1 MDEAITMVHAEEV
14 AEQSFTRISD
24 GQRQRVMLAR
34 AICQD
39 TAILVLDEPT
49 SYLDIRYKLD
59 ILNSIRKLA
68 RERNIAVIMS
78 LHELDLVQKVSDMV
92 ACVDGTTVSHI
103 GPPEEI
109 FQGSLVQ
116 KLYGIEE
123 KNFDSMLGIM
133 QMPGN
138 KAAPNVFVIG
148 GGGAAI
154 PTYYRLQREHI
165 PFAAG
170 ILFENDV
177 EYPVATAL
185 ASKVITAKAFYPM
198 EEAQLEEAKKILSKK
213 NCIRIRGAN
222 EHNLKN
228 VDVDIPRDALVVFTG
243 LSGSGKSSLAF
254 DTIYAEGQRRYM
266 ESLSSYARQF
276 LGQMEKPNV
285 EKIEGLSPAI
295 SIDQKSTNR
304 NPRSTVGTVTEIYD
318 YFRLLY
324 ARIGIPHCPNCGKEI
339 KKQSVDQM
347 VDQIMALPEG
357 TRLQLL
363 APVVRG
369 RKGRHEKVLERAAR
383 SGYVRV
389 RIDGNLYELAEN
401 IQLDKNIKHNIEIV
415 VDRLIVKPGIER
427 RLTDSIENVLNLS
440 EGLLFVDRVGSDEE
454 MLTFSQSFSCPD
466 CGVSIDEIEPRSFSF
481 NNPFGACPEC
491 YGLGYKME
499 FDSDLMIPDRTLSI
513 NQGAITVL
521 GWQSCQQPGSF
532 ANAILQALAKE
543 YHFDLDTPF
552 GEYPQKIQ
560 DILLHGTGGKEV
572 LVYYE
577 GQRGKGQYPIA
588 FEGLIRNVERR
599 YRETGSDATKQE
611 YETFMRIT
619 PCKCCGGQRLKKESL
634 AVTVSGKNI
643 YEITAM
649 SIRNLDAYLKEM
661 ELTEQQHLIGDQVLK
676 EIRARVGF
684 LMDVGLDYLSLS
696 RATGSLSGGE
706 AQRIRLATQIGSGL
720 VGVAYI
726 LDEPSIGLH
735 QRDNDKLLNS
745 LKGLK
750 DLGNTLI
757 VVEHDEDTMRAAD
770 YIVDIGPGAGEHGGE
785 VIATGT
791 AEEIMKNKNSITGA
805 YLSGRIKI
813 PVPKERRKP
822 TGFITVKGARENN
835 LKNIDV
841 KIPLGIMTCI
851 TGVSGSGKSS
861 LTNEILYKRLARDLN
876 RARCIPGAHDDI
888 EGLEQLDKVIDIDQ
902 SPIGRTPRSNPA
914 TYTGVFD
921 MIRDLFA
928 ATADA
933 KARGYKKGRFS
944 FNVKGGRCEACS
956 GDGIIKIEMHFL
968 PDVYVPCEVCKGKR
982 YNRETLEVKYKDKSI
997 YDVLNM
1003 TVEEALTFFENVPSI
1018 KRKIQTLYDVGLSYI
1033 RLGQPS
1039 TELSGGEAQRITELS
1054 KRSTGK
1060 TIYILDEP
1068 TTGLHFA
1075 DVHKLVEI
1083 LKRLSEGGNTVVV
1096 IEHNLDV
1103 IKTADYIIDIGPEGG
1118 DKGGTVVA
1126 QGTPEEIAQSPVSY
1140 TGKYV
1145 KKYLEN

>member
-1 MDEAITMVHAEEV
+1 MAADTM
-14 AEQSFTRISD
+14 
-24 GQRQRVMLAR
+24 
-34 AICQD
+34 
-39 TAILVLDEPT
+39 
-49 SYLDIRYKLD
+49 
-59 ILNSIRKLA
+59 
-68 RERNIAVIMS
+68 
-78 LHELDLVQKVSDMV
+78 
-92 ACVDGTTVSHI
+92 
-103 GPPEEI
+103 
-109 FQGSLVQ
+109 
-116 KLYGIEE
+116 
-123 KNFDSMLGIM
+123 
-133 QMPGN
+133 
-138 KAAPNVFVIG
+138 
-148 GGGAAI
+148 
-154 PTYYRLQREHI
+154 
-165 PFAAG
+165 
-170 ILFENDV
+170 
-177 EYPVATAL
+177 
-185 ASKVITAKAFYPM
+185 
-198 EEAQLEEAKKILSKK
+198 KKQF
-213 NCIRIRGAN
+213 IRIRGAN
-222 EHNLKN
+222 VNNLKN
-228 VDVDIPRDALVVFTG
+228 LSVDIPRDQFVVLTG

-276 LGQMEKPNV
+276 LGQMEKPDV
-285 EKIEGLSPAI
+285 ESIEGLPPAI

-324 ARIGIPHCPNCGKEI
+324 ARVGIPHCPKCGREI
-339 KKQSVDQM
+339 KKQTVDQM
-347 VDQIMALPEG
+347 VDSIMSFPER
-357 TRLQLL
+357 TKIQLL

-369 RKGRHEKVLERAAR
+369 RKGTHAKLLEQAKR

-389 RIDGNLYELAEN
+389 QIDGNMYELSEE
-401 IQLDKNIKHNIEIV
+401 ISLDKNIKHNIEIV
-415 VDRLIVKPGIER
+415 VDRLIVKPGIEK
-427 RLTDSIENVLNLS
+427 RLSDSIETVLELA
-440 EGLLFVDRVGSDEE
+440 EGLLMVDTMDGNIHN
-454 MLTFSQSFSCPD
+454 FSQSFSCPD
-466 CGVSIDEIEPRSFSF
+466 CEVSIDEIEPRSFSF
-481 NNPFGACPEC
+481 NNPFGACPDC
-491 YGLGYKME
+491 LGLGYKME
-499 FDSDLMIPDRTLSI
+499 FDIDLMIPDKSLSI
-513 NQGAITVL
+513 LEGAIVVT
-521 GWQSCQQPGSF
+521 GWQSCTSEGSF
-532 ANAILQALAKE
+532 SRAILDTLARE
-543 YHFDLDTPF
+543 YDFSLATPF
-552 GEYPQKIQ
+552 ENYPEKIK
-560 DILLHGTGGKEV
+560 DILINGTNGHSVK
-572 LVYYE
+572 VYYK
-577 GQRGKGQYPIA
+577 GQRGEGVYDVA
-588 FEGLIRNVERR
+588 FPGLIRNVEQR
-599 YRETGSDATKQE
+599 YRETGSDTMKQE
-611 YETFMRIT
+611 YESFMRIT
-619 PCKCCGGQRLKKESL
+619 PCKTCKGQRLKKESL
-634 AVTVSGKNI
+634 AVTVADKNI
-643 YEITAM
+643 YEITNL
-649 SIRNLDAYLKEM
+649 SIEKLKAFLADM
-661 ELTEQQHLIGDQVLK
+661 QLSEQQLLIGKQILK
-676 EIRARVGF
+676 EIRARVSF
-684 LMDVGLDYLSLS
+684 LSDVGLDYLSLG
-696 RATGSLSGGE
+696 RATGTLSGGE

-735 QRDNDKLLNS
+735 QRDNDRLLSSLMKLR
-745 LKGLK
+745 
-750 DLGNTLI
+750 DLGNSLI

-770 YIVDIGPGAGEHGGE
+770 CIVDIGPGAGEHGGQL
-785 VIATGT
+785 VAMGT
-791 AEEIMKNKNSITGA
+791 AEDLMRNENSITGA
-805 YLSGRIKI
+805 YLSGKLKI
-813 PVPKERRKP
+813 PVPAQRRKP
-822 TGFITVKGARENN
+822 TGFLTIKGAAENN

-841 KIPLGIMTCI
+841 KVPLGIMTCI

-861 LTNEILYKRLARDLN
+861 LINEILYKRLARDLN
-876 RARCIPGAHDDI
+876 RARVIPGKHKDI
-888 EGLEQLDKVIDIDQ
+888 LGVDQLDKVINIDQ

-921 MIRDLFA
+921 QIRDLFA

-1039 TELSGGEAQRITELS
+1039 TELSGGEAQRIKLATELS

-1126 QGTPEEIAQSPVSY
+1126 CGTPEEVAQSPVSY

-1145 KKYLEN
+1145 KKYLE